1 MFAAFN
7 ASKVTTFPLQL
18 LLNSFKRT
26 SAVTADF
33 IEVKPNFGKRRYN
46 GI

>member
-7 ASKVTTFPLQL
+7 ASKVTTFPSTFV
-18 LLNSFKRT
+18 NSFKRT
-26 SAVTADF
+26 SAVTAYF